1 MNIEAQ
7 KLQLIEELVKLEDID
22 VIEQVKQL
30 LLQKNNSVVGYG
42 ANGDVI
48 KRQQLI
54 NRIGE
59 AEERIDK
66 GEFTDQEDLEK
77 EAENW

>member
-1 MNIEAQ
+1 MNIQAR

-22 VIEQVKQL
+22 VLEQVKQL
-30 LLQKNNSVVGYG
+30 LLQKNNPVVGYG

-48 KRQQLI
+48 TRQQLI
-54 NRIGE
+54 HRLRE

-66 GEFTDQEDLEK
+66 GEFTTQENLEK